1 MAELHTPSAASAAL
15 LEKANAL
22 PRSPGV
28 YLMKDKGGRVIYVGK
43 SRSLKNRV
51 SQYFGQGEKNP
62 KTARMVSR
70 VADFEYILTDTEI
83 EALTLENSLIKQYA
97 PKYNIRL
104 KDAKSYPYIKV
115 TTDEEYPRMMMT
127 RRRGNDRARYFGP
140 YSGTSTV
147 FSVINTLQKTL
158 GLPSCKRSFPRD
170 IGRDRPC
177 LYYQMKQCAGLC
189 TGEIS
194 REEHG
199 RMIRCA
205 LDILR
210 GGDREARKELEKQM
224 YRAAEEERFE
234 AAARLR
240 DSIAALD
247 RLGEC
252 QKVVASPETEQDVIA
267 LWSDEAFSCL
277 SIFYIRS
284 GRVTDHE
291 EFLFTADQID
301 DASAVTSFLCE
312 LYTKREY
319 IPRELLLGVL
329 LDEEERALLE
339 AYIGERAERK
349 VSVRIPERGTKH
361 QLVGMVEVNAAD
373 YVREYRRRTEK
384 DDATVIK
391 LASMLALE
399 VIPDRIEAY
408 DISNL
413 GSEHITAGMIV
424 WANGGFRRR
433 DYRTFHIR
441 GNEGQDDYAAM
452 REAISRRLAH
462 LGEGNFGEMPDLI
475 LLDGGRGH
483 VSTIRALLEE
493 LGLDIPV
500 YGMVKDEYHKTRA
513 IADEHDE
520 IGIAREQAVFNF
532 VYRIQ
537 EEVHRYTV
545 SRMQGAKRKTLT
557 TSSLEKIPGI
567 GPAKAKALLAHFGSI
582 KRLREASTEE
592 IVAVRGLGQ
601 KDADAILAHFSAAD
615 QE

>member
-1 MAELHTPSAASAAL
+1 MPEERLASL
-15 LEKANAL
+15 LEKANSL

-28 YLMKDKGGRVIYVGK
+28 YLMKDKGDRVIYVGK

-51 SQYFGQGEKNP
+51 SQYFQQGEKNA

-70 VADFEYILTDTEI
+70 VASFEYILTDTEI
-83 EALTLENSLIKQYA
+83 EALTLENSLIKQYV

-104 KDAKSYPYIKV
+104 KDAKAYPYIKV
-115 TTDEEYPRMMMT
+115 TTDEDYPRIIMT
-127 RRRGNDRARYFGP
+127 RRRANDKARYFGP
-140 YSGTSTV
+140 YSGTAMV
-147 FSVINTLQKTL
+147 FQVINTLQKVL
-158 GLPSCKRSFPRD
+158 GLPSCKRNFPRD

-177 LYYQMKQCAGLC
+177 LYYQMGQCAGLC

-210 GGDREARKELEKQM
+210 GSDKDARRALESQM

-247 RLGEC
+247 RLGER
-252 QKVVASPETEQDVIA
+252 QKVVASPDTEQDVIA
-267 LWSDEAFSCL
+267 LWSDEACSCL
-277 SIFYIRS
+277 SVFYVRS

-291 EFLFTADQID
+291 DFLFTAEQIAD
-301 DASAVTSFLCE
+301 NSALVSFLCE

-319 IPRELLLGVL
+319 IPREILLGLPLDDEDCEVL
-329 LDEEERALLE
+329 REYVSGL
-339 AYIGERAERK
+339 AERK
-349 VSVRIPERGTKH
+349 IAIRIPERGTKH
-361 QLVGMVEVNAAD
+361 QLVGMVEANAAD

-384 DDATVIK
+384 DDATLVK
-391 LASMLALE
+391 LAALLSLE

-424 WANGGFRRR
+424 WANGTFRRR
-433 DYRTFHIR
+433 DYRTFTIR
-441 GNEGQDDYAAM
+441 GNEGPDDYAAM
-452 REAISRRLAH
+452 REALARRLGH
-462 LGEGNFGEMPDLI
+462 LGEGSFGEMPDLI

-483 VSTIRALLEE
+483 VSTVRTLLDE
-493 LGLDIPV
+493 LGLEIPV
-500 YGMVKDEYHKTRA
+500 FGMVKDSYHKTRA
-513 IADEHDE
+513 LTDVQDE
-520 IGIAREQAVFNF
+520 ISIARDQAVFSF
-532 VYRIQ
+532 IYRIQ

-567 GPAKAKALLAHFGSI
+567 GPAKAKRLLTHFGSI
-582 KRLREASTEE
+582 KRLREATADE
-592 IVAVRGLGQ
+592 IAALPGMGRR
-601 KDADAILAHFSAAD
+601 DAEAISAYFSRSD
-615 QE
+615 PQS

>member
-1 MAELHTPSAASAAL
+1 MSVMDAAEGRLSRL
-15 LEKANAL
+15 LEKANSL

-28 YLMKDKGGRVIYVGK
+28 YLMKDKAGRVIYVGK

-51 SQYFGQGEKNP
+51 SQYFQQSEKNV

-70 VADFEYILTDTEI
+70 VDSFEYILTDTEI
-83 EALTLENSLIKQYA
+83 EALTLENSLIKQYS

-115 TTDEEYPRMMMT
+115 TTDEAYPRLVMT
-127 RRRGNDRARYFGP
+127 RRRANDRARYFGP
-140 YSGTSTV
+140 YSGTATV
-147 FSVINTLQKTL
+147 FTVINTLQKTL
-158 GLPSCKRSFPRD
+158 GLPSCKRVFPRD

-177 LYYQMKQCAGLC
+177 LYHQMGQCAGLC

-194 REEHG
+194 QEEHG

-210 GGDREARKELEKQM
+210 GSDKDARRELERQM
-224 YRAAEEERFE
+224 YRAADEERFE
-234 AAARLR
+234 VAARLR

-247 RLGEC
+247 SLGER
-252 QKVVASPETEQDVIA
+252 QKVVASPDTEQDVI
-267 LWSDEAFSCL
+267 SRSYDETCSCL
-277 SIFYIRS
+277 SVFYIRS

-291 EFLFTADQID
+291 EFLFSADQID
-301 DASAVTSFLCE
+301 DDSALTSFLCE

-319 IPRELLLGVL
+319 IPREILLGIP
-329 LDEEERALLE
+329 LDDNDRELVEHYLSSLA
-339 AYIGERAERK
+339 GRK
-349 VSVRIPERGTKH
+349 IAVKIPERGQKH
-361 QLVGMVEVNAAD
+361 QLVGMVEANAAD
-373 YVREYRRRTEK
+373 YIREYRRRTER
-384 DDATVIK
+384 DDATLVK
-391 LASMLALE
+391 LASLLALE

-424 WANGGFRRR
+424 WANGSFRRR
-433 DYRTFHIR
+433 DYRTFSIR
-441 GNEGQDDYAAM
+441 GNDGPDDYAAM
-452 REAISRRLAH
+452 REALSRRLAH
-462 LGEGNFGEMPDLI
+462 LGEGNFGETPDLI

-483 VSTIRALLEE
+483 VSTVRALLDE
-493 LGLDIPV
+493 LGLEIPV
-500 YGMVKDEYHKTRA
+500 FGMVKDSFHKTRA
-513 IADEHDE
+513 LTDEQDE
-520 IGIAREQAVFNF
+520 ISIARDQAVFSF

-567 GPAKAKALLAHFGSI
+567 GPAKAKRLLAHFGSV
-582 KRLREASTEE
+582 KRLREATAEE
-592 IVAVRGLGQ
+592 ITALPGFGGR
-601 KDADAILAHFSAAD
+601 DAETILTYFSAD
-615 QE
+615 GKE

>member
-1 MAELHTPSAASAAL
+1 MPDNFTDHARREGL

-28 YLMKDKGGRVIYVGK
+28 YLMKDKADRVIYVGK

-51 SQYFGQGEKNP
+51 SQYFQLGEKNL

-70 VADFEYILTDTEI
+70 VASFEYILTDTEI

-115 TTDEEYPRMMMT
+115 TMGEDYPRLVMT
-127 RRRGNDRARYFGP
+127 RRRSQDKARYFGP
-140 YSGTSTV
+140 YSGTATV
-147 FSVINTLQKTL
+147 FSVIGTLQKTL

-177 LYYQMKQCAGLC
+177 LYYQMGQCAGLC

-210 GGDREARKELEKQM
+210 GSDKAARRELEEQM
-224 YRAAEEERFE
+224 FRAAEEERFE

-247 RLGEC
+247 RLHER
-252 QKVVASPETEQDVIA
+252 QKVVAAPDADQDVIA
-267 LWSDEAFSCL
+267 LWQDEAYSCL
-277 SIFYIRS
+277 SVFYIRS

-291 EFLFTADQID
+291 EFLFTAEQIAD
-301 DASAVTSFLCE
+301 ESGIVSFLCD
-312 LYTKREY
+312 LYRQREY
-319 IPRELLLGVL
+319 IPREILVGFSLESEELALLG
-329 LDEEERALLE
+329 E
-339 AYIGERAERK
+339 YISGLAGRK
-349 VSVRIPERGTKH
+349 VTLHTPERGDKH
-361 QLVGMVEVNAAD
+361 KLVVMVEANAAD
-373 YVREYRRRTEK
+373 YVREYRRRAER
-384 DDATVIK
+384 DDATLIK

-413 GSEHITAGMIV
+413 GSEHITAGMVV

-433 DYRTFHIR
+433 DYRTFTIR
-441 GNEGQDDYAAM
+441 GNEGPDDYAAM
-452 REAISRRLAH
+452 REALSRRLAH
-462 LGEGNFGEMPDLI
+462 LGEGSFGEMPDLI

-483 VSTIRALLEE
+483 VSTVRHLLEE

-500 YGMVKDEYHKTRA
+500 FGMVKDSFHKTRA
-513 IADEHDE
+513 ICDEHDE
-520 IGIAREQAVFNF
+520 ISIAREQAVFSF

-557 TSSLEKIPGI
+557 TSTLEQIPGI
-567 GPAKAKALLAHFGSI
+567 GPAKAKRLLAHFGSI
-582 KRLREASTEE
+582 RAIREASPEALS
-592 IVAVRGLGQ
+592 VCPGVSGR
-601 KDADAILAHFSAAD
+601 DADAISAYFSAG
-615 QE
+615 EEE

>member
-1 MAELHTPSAASAAL
+1 MPEERLASL
-15 LEKANAL
+15 LEKANSL

-28 YLMKDKGGRVIYVGK
+28 YLMKDKGDRVIYVGK

-51 SQYFGQGEKNP
+51 SQYFQQGEKNA

-70 VADFEYILTDTEI
+70 VASFEYILTDTEI
-83 EALTLENSLIKQYA
+83 EALTLENSLIKQYV

-104 KDAKSYPYIKV
+104 KDAKAYPYIKV
-115 TTDEEYPRMMMT
+115 TTDEDYPRIIMT
-127 RRRGNDRARYFGP
+127 RRRANDKARYFGP
-140 YSGTSTV
+140 YSGTAMV
-147 FSVINTLQKTL
+147 FQVINTLQKVL
-158 GLPSCKRSFPRD
+158 GLPSCKRNFPRD

-177 LYYQMKQCAGLC
+177 RYYQMGQCAGLC

-210 GGDREARKELEKQM
+210 GSDKDARRALESQM

-247 RLGEC
+247 RLGER
-252 QKVVASPETEQDVIA
+252 QKVVASPDTEQDVIA
-267 LWSDEAFSCL
+267 LWSDEACSCL
-277 SIFYIRS
+277 SVFYVRS

-291 EFLFTADQID
+291 DFLFTAEQIAD
-301 DASAVTSFLCE
+301 NSALVSFLCE

-319 IPRELLLGVL
+319 IPREILLGLPLDDEDCEVL
-329 LDEEERALLE
+329 REYVSGL
-339 AYIGERAERK
+339 AERK
-349 VSVRIPERGTKH
+349 IAIRIPERGTKH
-361 QLVGMVEVNAAD
+361 QLVGMVEANAAD

-384 DDATVIK
+384 DDATLVK
-391 LASMLALE
+391 LAALLSLE

-424 WANGGFRRR
+424 WANGTFRRR
-433 DYRTFHIR
+433 DYRTFTIR
-441 GNEGQDDYAAM
+441 GNEGPDDYAAM
-452 REAISRRLAH
+452 REALARRLGH
-462 LGEGNFGEMPDLI
+462 LGEGSFGEMPDLI

-483 VSTIRALLEE
+483 VSTVRTLLDE
-493 LGLDIPV
+493 LGLEIPV
-500 YGMVKDEYHKTRA
+500 FGMVKDSYHKTRA
-513 IADEHDE
+513 LTDVQDE
-520 IGIAREQAVFNF
+520 ISIARDQAVFSF
-532 VYRIQ
+532 IYRIQ

-567 GPAKAKALLAHFGSI
+567 GPAKAKRLLTHFGSI
-582 KRLREASTEE
+582 KRLREATADE
-592 IVAVRGLGQ
+592 IAALPGMGRR
-601 KDADAILAHFSAAD
+601 DAEAISAYFSRSD
-615 QE
+615 PQS

>member
-1 MAELHTPSAASAAL
+1 MPEDRLAEL
-15 LEKANAL
+15 LEKANSL

-51 SQYFGQGEKNP
+51 SQYFQQSEKNA

-115 TTDEEYPRMMMT
+115 TTDEEYPRILMT
-127 RRRGNDRARYFGP
+127 RRRGNDKARYFGP
-140 YSGTSTV
+140 YSGTAMVYT
-147 FSVINTLQKTL
+147 VINTLHKTL
-158 GLPSCKRSFPRD
+158 GLPSCKRAFPRD

-177 LYYQMKQCAGLC
+177 LYYQMGQCAGLC
-189 TGEIS
+189 TGDIS
-194 REEHG
+194 RDEHG

-210 GGDREARKELEKQM
+210 GSDKDARRELEAQM
-224 YRAAEEERFE
+224 YLAAEEERFE

-247 RLGEC
+247 RLGER
-252 QKVVASPETEQDVIA
+252 QKVVAAPDTEQDVIA
-267 LWSDEAFSCL
+267 LWHDEACSCL
-277 SIFYIRS
+277 SVFYIRS
-284 GRVTDHE
+284 GRVTDRE
-291 EFLFTADQID
+291 EFLFTADQIT
-301 DASAVTSFLCE
+301 DASAIVSFLCE

-319 IPRELLLGVL
+319 IPRELLLGID
-329 LDEEERALLE
+329 LDEEDRTVLAE
-339 AYIGERAERK
+339 YISGLAGRK
-349 VSVRIPERGTKH
+349 VAIHVPERGDKH
-361 QLVGMVEVNAAD
+361 KLVGMVEANAAD

-384 DDATVIK
+384 DDATLVK
-391 LASMLALE
+391 LASLLALE

-433 DYRTFHIR
+433 DYRTFSIR
-441 GNEGQDDYAAM
+441 GNDGPDDYAAM
-452 REAISRRLAH
+452 REALSRRLGH
-462 LGEGNFGEMPDLI
+462 LGEGSFGDMPDLI
-475 LLDGGRGH
+475 LLDGGKGH
-483 VSTIRALLEE
+483 VSTIRALMEE

-500 YGMVKDEYHKTRA
+500 YGMVKDSFHKTRA
-513 IADEHDE
+513 LTDEHDE
-520 IGIAREQAVFNF
+520 ISIAREQAVFTF
-532 VYRIQ
+532 IYRIQ

-567 GPAKAKALLAHFGSI
+567 GPAKAKRLLAKFGSVKKI
-582 KRLREASTEE
+582 REATPDEIASVQGMGQRDAEAIAAYFREE
-592 IVAVRGLGQ
+592 DG
-601 KDADAILAHFSAAD
+601 
-615 QE
+615 E